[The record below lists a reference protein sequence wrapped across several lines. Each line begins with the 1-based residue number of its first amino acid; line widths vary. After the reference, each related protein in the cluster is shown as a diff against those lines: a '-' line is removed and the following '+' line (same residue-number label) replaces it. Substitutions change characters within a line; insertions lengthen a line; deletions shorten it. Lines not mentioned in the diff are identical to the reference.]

1 MFVGCFGAGVWAG
14 SGRGAGAAA
23 LRPPGPLTL
32 ASASPS
38 PANPTPPEKK
48 TRPQVPNVRFCVAKQ
63 LQALAPL
70 VDAGVVSA
78 CVRPCLQSLV
88 ADPDADVRFFAS
100 RALAACDGVAAA

>member
-1 MFVGCFGAGVWAG
+1 M
-14 SGRGAGAAA
+14 
-23 LRPPGPLTL
+23 
-32 ASASPS
+32 
-38 PANPTPPEKK
+38 
-48 TRPQVPNVRFCVAKQ
+48 AKQ

>member
-1 MFVGCFGAGVWAG
+1 MFVGCFGAGGREWARCG
-14 SGRGAGAAA
+14 CGRS
-23 LRPPGPLTL
+23 PPARAPHPRVRESQPGQP
-32 ASASPS
+32 
-38 PANPTPPEKK
+38 NPPRKK